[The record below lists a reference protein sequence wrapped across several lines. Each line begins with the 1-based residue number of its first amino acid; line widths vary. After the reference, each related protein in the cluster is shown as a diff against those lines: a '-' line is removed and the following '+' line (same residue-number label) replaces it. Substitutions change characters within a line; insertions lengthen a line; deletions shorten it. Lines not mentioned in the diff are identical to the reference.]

1 MFSILFL
8 LSVVCGAFLFARL
21 ISFDAWLTKGLREDK
36 IGAVI
41 VVCFLGVCAFV
52 LLTLL
57 YVFLP
62 LIPASLTAA
71 FAVPDKDLTG
81 ENTQGTLVE
90 DIIRWFLLLCIP
102 ILSAYLLYL
111 LYRTVHWVIKKSMS
125 LCLKPKSR

>member
-1 MFSILFL
+1 MFSVLFL
-8 LSVVCGAFLFARL
+8 LSVICGAFLFTSLA
-21 ISFDAWLTKGLREDK
+21 SSDAWLAKGLREDK

-41 VVCFLGVCAFV
+41 VACFLGVCAIA

-71 FAVPDKDLTG
+71 LAGPDKNLPG
-81 ENTQGTLVE
+81 EGAQETIVV

-111 LYRTVHWVIKKSMS
+111 LYRAVHWVIKKSMS
-125 LCLKPKSR
+125 LRLRPKSR